1 MKRLLFFALLI
12 GLSGCEF
19 YYYDPVYDSRERVI
33 GRYDVE
39 EYSETFNDYTSFSV
53 WIERSNNYSDEVW
66 IDNFY
71 AVNISVRAAINY
83 DKLTIPRQ
91 VVNGYEVEGVGTI
104 YASSISLSYRV
115 KDLYNNS
122 RTDFLE
128 ATAYK
133 QY

>member
-1 MKRLLFFALLI
+1 MKRLIFFALLI

-19 YYYDPVYDSRERVI
+19 YYYDPVYDSRERI
-33 GRYDVE
+33 LGRYDVE
-39 EYSETFNDYTSFSV
+39 EYSETYNDYTTFSV

-71 AVNISVRAAINY
+71 AVNISVRAVINH

-91 VVNGYEVEGVGTI
+91 VVNGYEVEGVGTV
-104 YASSISLSYRV
+104 YAASISLSYRV
-115 KDLYNNS
+115 KDLYSNS

-133 QY
+133 YY

>member
-71 AVNISVRAAINY
+71 AVNISVRAVINY

-128 ATAYK
+128 ANAYK

>member
-71 AVNISVRAAINY
+71 AVNISVRAVINY

-133 QY
+133 SY

>member
-1 MKRLLFFALLI
+1 MKRLVFFALLI

-19 YYYDPVYDSRERVI
+19 YYYDPVYDSRDRI
-33 GRYDVE
+33 LGRYDVE
-39 EYSETFNDYTSFSV
+39 EYSETFNDYTSFTV
-53 WIERSNNYSDEVW
+53 WIERSNNFSDEVW

-71 AVNISVRAAINY
+71 AVNISVRAVINY

-91 VVNGYEVEGVGTI
+91 VVNGYEVEGVGTV

-115 KDLYNNS
+115 KDLYNSS

-133 QY
+133 YY

>member
-1 MKRLLFFALLI
+1 MKRLIFFALLI
-12 GLSGCEF
+12 GLSACEF
-19 YYYDPVYDSRERVI
+19 YYYDPVYDPRERVI

-53 WIERSNNYSDEVW
+53 WIERSNYRSDEVW

-71 AVNISVRAAINY
+71 AVNIRVRAVVDY

-91 VVNGYEVEGVGTI
+91 VVNGYEVEGVGTV
-104 YASSISLSYRV
+104 YASRMSLSYRV
-115 KDLYNNS
+115 KDLYNHT
-122 RTDFLE
+122 RIDFLE
-128 ATAYK
+128 AYAYR

>member
-71 AVNISVRAAINY
+71 AVNISVRAVINY

>member
-53 WIERSNNYSDEVW
+53 WIERSNDYSDEVW

-71 AVNISVRAAINY
+71 AVNISVRAVINY

-115 KDLYNNS
+115 KDLYNNA

>member
-1 MKRLLFFALLI
+1 MKRLVFFALLI

-19 YYYDPVYDSRERVI
+19 YYYEPVYDSRDRII

-39 EYSETFNDYTSFSV
+39 EYSETFNDYTSFTV
-53 WIERSNNYSDEVW
+53 WIERSNNYTDEVW

-71 AVNISVRAAINY
+71 AVNISERAVINY

-104 YASSISLSYRV
+104 YASRISLSYRV
-115 KDLYNNS
+115 KDLYNNT

-128 ATAYK
+128 ATAYR

>member
-1 MKRLLFFALLI
+1 MKRLVFFALLI

-19 YYYDPVYDSRERVI
+19 YYYEPVYDSRDRII

-39 EYSETFNDYTSFSV
+39 EYSETFNDYTSFTV
-53 WIERSNNYSDEVW
+53 WIERSNNYTDEVW

-71 AVNISVRAAINY
+71 AVNISVRAVINY

-104 YASSISLSYRV
+104 YASRISLSYRV
-115 KDLYNNS
+115 KDLYNNT

-128 ATAYK
+128 ATAYR

>member
-1 MKRLLFFALLI
+1 MKRLVFFALLI

-19 YYYDPVYDSRERVI
+19 YYYDPVYDSRDPI
-33 GRYDVE
+33 LGRYNVE
-39 EYSETFNDYTSFSV
+39 EYSETYNEYTSFSV
-53 WIERSNNYSDEVW
+53 WIERSSNYSDEVW

-71 AVNISVRAAINY
+71 AVNISVRAVINY

-91 VVNGYEVEGVGTI
+91 VVNGYEVEGVGTV
-104 YASSISLSYRV
+104 YASSISLNYRV

-133 QY
+133 YY